1 MDGGINLELSKR
13 LAAVVSLVTY
23 PTVADIGTDHGY
35 VPIALFLQGA
45 LEKGYACD
53 VRKGPLEICRAN
65 IALYG
70 AEGVIE
76 TRLGSG
82 LAPLAPFEAETAVMA
97 GMGGMLTVH
106 ILEDSPEVAASLK
119 ELVLSPQHDIG
130 KVRKYVHQIG
140 FSIAEEHMLE
150 EDGKTYTLMRCVRGA
165 ERYEKEIEYLYGKR
179 LLEKKEPLLRAFLEV
194 EEGKYTR
201 LAERL
206 RQTDTENARLRL
218 PVVEKKLEGM
228 REALEWLQR

>member
-13 LAAVVSLVTY
+13 LAAVAGLVSC

-35 VPIALFLQGA
+35 VPIALFLQGK
-45 LEKGYACD
+45 LKKGFACD

-70 AEGVIE
+70 AEDVIE

-82 LAPLAPFEAETAVMA
+82 LVPLAPYEAETAVMA

-130 KVRKYVHQIG
+130 AVRRYVHQIG
-140 FSIAEEHMLE
+140 FSIAEEHMLK
-150 EDGKTYTLMRCVRGA
+150 EDGKIYTLMRCERGA
-165 ERYEKEIEYLYGKR
+165 ERYEREIDYLYGRR
-179 LLEKKEPLLRAFLEV
+179 LLEKKEPLLRKVLEI
-194 EEGKYTR
+194 EEGKYSR
-201 LAERL
+201 LVERL
-206 RQTDTENARLRL
+206 RRMETENARLRL
-218 PVVEKKLEGM
+218 PAVEEKLKGM
-228 REALEWLQR
+228 REALKCLRG

>member
-1 MDGGINLELSKR
+1 MELSKR
-13 LAAVVSLVTY
+13 LAAVASLVSY

-35 VPIALFLQGA
+35 VPIALFLQGK
-45 LEKGYACD
+45 LKKGYACD
-53 VRKGPLEICRAN
+53 VRKGPLEICRTN

-82 LAPLAPFEAETAVMA
+82 LAPLAPYEAETAVMA

-106 ILEDSPEVAASLK
+106 ILEDSPDVAASLK

-130 KVRKYVHQIG
+130 EVRKCLHKIG
-140 FSIAEEHMLE
+140 FSIAEEHMLK
-150 EDGKTYTLMRCVRGA
+150 EDGKVYTLMRCKRGA
-165 ERYEKEIEYLYGKR
+165 EHYEREIDYLYGKR
-179 LLEKKEPLLRAFLEV
+179 LLEKREPLLREVLEI
-194 EEGKYTR
+194 EKGKYSR

-206 RQTDTENARLRL
+206 RRTETENARLRL
-218 PVVEKKLEGM
+218 PAVEEKLEGM
-228 REALEWLQR
+228 REALECWRR